1 MEEGLTNRQLL
12 SQGIDKEVE
21 RLGIQRLTKAEQAK
35 LHYDWQVHGDQEA
48 YQKLYLYS
56 MRLVYKIVNKLER
69 LGMLGS
75 YSGMRGSGYE
85 DAISNGA
92 IGISEGLDRWNP
104 NMSSL
109 TSYVWIA
116 IRRNVLNSNR
126 KDWSKGLTGNYYENK
141 NPPPVN
147 WDPHHVFQNGSDH
160 QPTAFAAADRHPDWE
175 TQNECLEGAIHME
188 LSDFVREKLTPIQ
201 QKVIKLLYV
210 EDMTQA
216 EAGLIIGRTQ
226 QRVDQIHREA
236 LEVLRSIYL

>member
-1 MEEGLTNRQLL
+1 M
-12 SQGIDKEVE
+12 QGS
-21 RLGIQRLTKAEQAK
+21 A
-35 LHYDWQVHGDQEA
+35 
-48 YQKLYLYS
+48 
-56 MRLVYKIVNKLER
+56 
-69 LGMLGS
+69 
-75 YSGMRGSGYE
+75 YE

-116 IRRNVLNSNR
+116 IRRNVLNGNR
-126 KDWSKGLTGNYYENK
+126 KDWNKGLTGNYYENK
-141 NPPPVN
+141 NLPPVTAEPTWTFN
-147 WDPHHVFQNGSDH
+147 NGSDS
-160 QPTAFAAADRHPDWE
+160 QETARNRFDEYVDKEANPVLDA
-175 TQNECLEGAIHME
+175 AIHME
-188 LSDFVREKLTPIQ
+188 LNDFVREKLTPIQ

-236 LEVLRSIYL
+236 LV